1 MAIKIKWKL
10 NNQQFDSLEVR
21 RREVTVPITGDVPTF
36 FANAA
41 TVVTTLPGTATSYD
55 DDAVVNNKTY
65 AYVVVGIK
73 GTDRVY
79 NTPFYQGYF
88 LNTGPGSQK
97 LLRGDWLAG
106 YFGTVTAAEFFTA
119 PEVNG
124 LLNVA
129 IFTTTPVLYY
139 KFVFRGRIL
148 FMPDTRMLQTSQMVM
163 YTNGLMFG
171 TNNNGL
177 FVPATGTATNQRKT
191 IIKNSNEYVVRM
203 PYSQG
208 YTTQPAT
215 SYPTTAEKLQSEWSN
230 TYARIRRPVGLLPK
244 FDSVEVA
251 AILNGQNDP
260 GATLFANMYNTTN
273 SMSYRQDLAETEY
286 TIIGNTTA
294 ASIIPVFELV
304 LN

>member
-10 NNQQFDSLEVR
+10 NNQQFDSLEIR

-65 AYVVVGIK
+65 AYVVVGVK

-106 YFGTVTAAEFFTA
+106 YFGTVTPAELFTA
-119 PEVNG
+119 ADVNG
-124 LLNVA
+124 LLNVN
-129 IFTTTPVLYY
+129 IFTFTPVLYY

-148 FMPDTRMLQTSQMVM
+148 FMPDSRMLQTSQVVM
-163 YTNGLMFG
+163 YLNGLMFG

-177 FVPATGTATNQRKT
+177 FIPATGAATNQRKT
-191 IIKNSNEYVVRM
+191 IIKNSNEYIVRM
-203 PYSQG
+203 PYCAG
-208 YTTQPAT
+208 YTTQPANT
-215 SYPTTAEKLQSEWSN
+215 YPSEAEKLQSEWSN
-230 TYARIRRPVGLLPK
+230 TYGRIRRPAGLLPK
-244 FDSVEVA
+244 FDSVEPA
-251 AILNGQNDP
+251 PILNGQTDP
-260 GATLFANMYNTTN
+260 GATIFANMYTTGN
-273 SMSYRQDLAETEY
+273 GIVYRQDLPETQY
-286 TIIGNTTA
+286 TIVQSTA
-294 ASIIPVFELV
+294 PASIIPVFELV